1 MDKLERYLDQVC
13 RGIAGPRSL
22 RLHIRR
28 ELREHLLDA
37 AAERQAGGLPP
48 DEALARAIEDF
59 GGPEQVRAELEATHG
74 HRLMAVVIDK
84 AMQWKENTMKAKWL
98 WSTWAHLALAFIIA
112 IECAFLA
119 ATFVFIAP
127 KFKQMWQEGWI
138 NMEGYGPLTSSALTL
153 FGWADWVRED
163 GWWLSIPAVIIWAL
177 FEWRSRGEQKPF
189 IRLAAMGSAALLL
202 MAGVIWTFTA
212 ITLPMVIS
220 IPNLA
225 MLRPNQVVADKSAT
239 IDRSV
244 AAAEQAM
251 ATKDWPTI
259 EDNLVDASH
268 AARTLA
274 QMGSAAPTILSMH
287 EQAKVDALR
296 AQLTAA
302 SLALRS
308 AELASRAKDS
318 ARLESAMKEF
328 HEAYGQAAIPATNP
342 ATQPAK

>member
-98 WSTWAHLALAFIIA
+98 WSTWAHLALAFIVA
-112 IECAFLA
+112 IESLFLA
-119 ATFVFIAP
+119 GTFVFIVP

-138 NMEGYGPLTSSALTL
+138 NMEGYGPLMSSALAV
-153 FGWADWVRED
+153 FGWADWIREYC
-163 GWWLSIPAVIIWAL
+163 WWLFIPTAVMWAL

-202 MAGVIWTFTA
+202 MAGVIWTFIA
-212 ITLPMVIS
+212 ITLPMIVS
-220 IPNLA
+220 MPNV
-225 MLRPNQVVADKSAT
+225 LRPDQVVADKSAT
-239 IDRSV
+239 IDKSV
-244 AAAEQAM
+244 AAAERAM
-251 ATKDWPTI
+251 AAKDWPTI
-259 EDNLVDASH
+259 KENLLDASH

-274 QMGSAAPTILSMH
+274 QLGSAAPMILSMH

-308 AELASRAKDS
+308 AEFASRAKDS

>member
-22 RLHIRR
+22 RQHVRR

-48 DEALARAIEDF
+48 DEALDRAIEDF

-98 WSTWAHLALAFIIA
+98 WSSWAHLALAGILA
-112 IECAFLA
+112 IECVFLA
-119 ATFVFIAP
+119 GTFVFIAP

-138 NMEGYGPLTSSALTL
+138 NMEGYGPLMSSALTL
-153 FGWADWVRED
+153 FGWADWIREYC
-163 GWWLSIPAVIIWAL
+163 WWLFISTAVIWAL

-202 MAGVIWTFTA
+202 MAGIIWTFAA
-212 ITLPMVIS
+212 ITLPMIVS
-220 IPNLA
+220 MPNLA
-225 MLRPNQVVADKSAT
+225 MLRPDQVVAHKTAT
-239 IDRSV
+239 IDKSV
-244 AAAEQAM
+244 AATEQAM
-251 ATKDWPTI
+251 ANKDWPTI
-259 EDNLVDASH
+259 EDNLRDASH
-268 AARTLA
+268 AADTLA
-274 QMGSAAPTILSMH
+274 KMGSAAPMILSLH
-287 EQAKVDALR
+287 DQPKVEALR
-296 AQLTAA
+296 TQLTAA

-308 AELASRAKDS
+308 AELASRAKNS
-318 ARLESAMKEF
+318 ARMESAMKEF
-328 HEAYGQAAIPATNP
+328 HEAYGKAAIPT
-342 ATQPAK
+342 TQPATMPAK

>member
-37 AAERQAGGLPP
+37 AAERRAGGLPP
-48 DEALARAIEDF
+48 DEAIDRAIEDF

-112 IECAFLA
+112 IESLFLIG
-119 ATFVFIAP
+119 TFVFIAP

-138 NMEGYGPLTSSALTL
+138 NMEGFGPLMSSALAL
-153 FGWADWVRED
+153 FGAADWVRGH
-163 GWWLSIPAVIIWAL
+163 GWWLFIPVAIIWAL

-189 IRLAAMGSAALLL
+189 IRLAAMGTAALIL
-202 MAGVIWTFTA
+202 MAGVVWTFGA
-212 ITLPMVIS
+212 ITLPMIVS

-225 MLRPNQVVADKSAT
+225 MLRPDQVVASKSAT
-239 IDRSV
+239 IDKSV

-251 ATKDWPTI
+251 AAKDWPTI
-259 EDNLVDASH
+259 DYNLLDASH
-268 AARTLA
+268 AANTLA
-274 QMGSAAPTILSMH
+274 QMGSAAPMILSLH
-287 EQAKVDALR
+287 DQAKVDALR
-296 AQLTAA
+296 AQLAAA
-302 SLALRS
+302 SAALRS
-308 AELASRAKDS
+308 AELASRARNS

-328 HEAYGQAAIPATNP
+328 HDVYGNPSIPGTNP
-342 ATQPAK
+342 ATGPAK